1 MPSATCMIS
10 PPAAPSEISFLN
22 RPFLFLLALLLAPAP
37 ALPDDDRS
45 ITLNLP
51 PESLG
56 QWYRPVAKRDVWLH
70 TMFALRREMQAVAE
84 YSALGDP
91 VRLNQWLERLE
102 SDYRKIGEM
111 VPEWQDELELGLFE
125 RMRKA
130 GSPEELARLQR
141 KLRKSCQGCHKE
153 YKLVAALRYRTP
165 DFTAVKVESSESLE
179 EESYSEV
186 MKRLTLLVNR
196 VKIASQDGRRK
207 AALDAL
213 DSLQVRLADLGESC
227 QACHKEG
234 HSRERI
240 LGKTAGGSLAHVRA
254 GIESDDMRSTGR
266 YLGEFAVGVCADCH
280 AIHRLQSDLRNLLSK
295 R

>member
-1 MPSATCMIS
+1 
-10 PPAAPSEISFLN
+10 LN
-22 RPFLFLLALLLAPAP
+22 RLFLFLLALLLAPSP
-37 ALPDDDRS
+37 VLPDDDRS

-51 PESLG
+51 PDSLG

-84 YSALGDP
+84 YSALGDSE
-91 VRLNQWLERLE
+91 RLGQWLDRLE
-102 SDYRKIGEM
+102 ADYRKIGEM

-141 KLRKSCQGCHKE
+141 KLRRSCQGCHKE

-165 DFTAVKVESSESLE
+165 DFAAVRVESSESLE
-179 EESYSEV
+179 EEDYSTV

-196 VKIASQDGRRK
+196 VKIASVDGRRK

-227 QACHKEG
+227 QACHKED

-240 LGKTAGGSLAHVRA
+240 LGKSAGDSLAQVRV
-254 GIESDDMRSTGR
+254 GIESDDPRSTGR
-266 YLGEFAVGVCADCH
+266 YLGEFAVRVCADCH
-280 AIHRLQSDLRNLLSK
+280 AIHRLQSDLRRLLSK